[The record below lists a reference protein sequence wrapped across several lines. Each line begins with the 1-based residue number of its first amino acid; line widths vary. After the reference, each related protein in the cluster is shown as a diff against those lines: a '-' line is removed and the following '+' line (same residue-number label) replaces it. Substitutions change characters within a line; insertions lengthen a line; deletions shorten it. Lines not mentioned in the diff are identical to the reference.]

1 MDMRILVL
9 GAGATGGYFGARLLQ
24 AGADVSFLVRPARAA
39 QLRAQGLA
47 LESPHGGFRARV
59 SALTREEL
67 RGAWDLVVLS
77 CKAYDLDSAIDSV
90 APAVGP
96 GSVVLPLLN
105 GVAHYE
111 ALDACFG
118 AGRVAG
124 GCCHLAVQLGAAGEI
139 RHLNA
144 VHRITFGARGPG
156 VAQRRALERLAALF
170 HAAPVDVRFVENAM
184 QDCWEKYA
192 FIAGL
197 AASTCLMRA
206 AVGDIAAAE
215 HGREIVLEMFRV
227 CAATAGRSG
236 FPLRPGAHDEATAT
250 LTDPDSALTAS
261 MLRDLEAGRRI
272 ESEHIVGD
280 MLRRAEAAGV
290 EPGVL
295 RVAYAH
301 LQAREARRARE
312 SRRPPV

>member
-1 MDMRILVL
+1 MRILVL
-9 GAGATGGYFGARLLQ
+9 GAGATGGYFGARLAQ
-24 AGADVSFLVRPARAA
+24 AGAEVSFLVRPARAA

-47 LESPHGGFRARV
+47 VDSPRGAFRAPV
-59 SALTREEL
+59 SALLREEL

-77 CKAYDLDSAIDSV
+77 CKAYDLDSAIDAI
-90 APAVGP
+90 APALGP
-96 GSVVLPLLN
+96 ESTVLPLLN
-105 GVAHYE
+105 GLAHYD
-111 ALDACFG
+111 ALDARFG
-118 AGRVAG
+118 AARVAA

-144 VHRITFGARGPG
+144 IERITFGPRGTAA
-156 VAQRRALERLAALF
+156 AQRRALERLAALF
-170 HAAPVDVRFVENAM
+170 GATSVEARFVDNAM

-192 FIAGL
+192 FIAAL

-206 AVGDIAAAE
+206 AVGDIAASE
-215 HGREIVLEMFRV
+215 QGREIVLELFRV

-236 FPLRPGAHDEATAT
+236 FALRPQARDEAIAT
-250 LTDPDSALTAS
+250 LTDPASTLTAS
-261 MLRDLEAGRRI
+261 MLRDLEAGGRI

-280 MLRRAEAAGV
+280 MLRRAQAAGV

-295 RVAYAH
+295 RVAHAH

-312 SRRPPV
+312 ARIPAI